1 MGKRELVIAV
11 LFIVAG
17 FVVYQVTAPPSDPSS
32 GGFSLRRMADEIRR
46 EIRGQRETA
55 ENTFAA
61 TRPVAATVT
70 EVRLV
75 FPVGTV
81 TITGEDREDISA
93 EMHVRSTGYD
103 AAEAERLA
111 KASVL
116 EFDEAGELL
125 IITAT
130 FPVEGRQTPTLTLK
144 IPSRLGVR
152 MDDKGSTLEVSD
164 VASVLIGSGRA
175 RTTVQRVAGEVTLT
189 QRGSQLT
196 VTDVGSLKLTTM
208 SGVDARVAR
217 VRGDSSFS
225 IQTGELIAEDLA
237 GSVEVESRSAE
248 LQFDKLQNVKG
259 PVRINANLGELVM
272 IDLGAETRIDG
283 RRTEIRIEHAG
294 GAPLAVYNEGETIEL
309 TVPPGGFTI
318 DARATGGRVSVDP
331 ALTDAGLASASGE
344 PAEPGKATAEDAAT
358 EESHVTGS
366 VRGGGPPITLRTT
379 RGDIVLRAR

>member
-1 MGKRELVIAV
+1 
-11 LFIVAG
+11 
-17 FVVYQVTAPPSDPSS
+17 
-32 GGFSLRRMADEIRR
+32 MADEIRR
-46 EIRGQRETA
+46 EMRGQRETA
-55 ENTFAA
+55 ETTFTA
-61 TRPVAATVT
+61 TRPVAPAVT

-75 FPVGTV
+75 FPIGTV
-81 TITGEDREDISA
+81 TITGEDRDDISA

-103 AAEAERLA
+103 SAEAERLA

-125 IITAT
+125 IVTAK
-130 FPVEGRQTPTLTLK
+130 FPVEGRQTPTLTLR

-152 MDDKGSTLEVSD
+152 MDDKGSALEISD

-208 SGVDARVAR
+208 SGADARVAR
-217 VRGDSSFS
+217 VRGDSTFS
-225 IQTGELIAEDLA
+225 LQTGELVAEDLA
-237 GSVEVESRSAE
+237 GSVDVESRSAE
-248 LQFDKLQNVKG
+248 LQFDRLQKVTG
-259 PVRINANLGELVM
+259 TVRINANLGEVVM
-272 IDLGAETRIDG
+272 IGLAADTRIDG

-294 GAPLAVYNEGETIEL
+294 GAPLAVYNDGETIEL
-309 TVPPGGFTI
+309 TVSPGGFTM
-318 DARATGGRVSVDP
+318 DARATGGRISVDP
-331 ALTDAGLASASGE
+331 ALTDAGLASKSVAGE
-344 PAEPGKATAEDAAT
+344 TAGDDART

-366 VRGGGPPITLRTT
+366 VRGGGPPITLRAT

>member
-11 LFIVAG
+11 LFIVTG
-17 FVVYQVTAPPSDPSS
+17 FVVYQVTAPPADPSS
-32 GGFSLRRMADEIRR
+32 SGFSLRRMADEIRR

-55 ENTFAA
+55 ETTFTA
-61 TRPVAATVT
+61 TRPVAPTVT

-81 TITGEDREDISA
+81 TITGEDRDDISA

-116 EFDEAGELL
+116 EFDAAGELM
-125 IITAT
+125 IITAK
-130 FPVEGRQTPTLTLK
+130 FPVEGRQTPTLTLR

-152 MDDKGSTLEVSD
+152 MDDKGSALEISD

-175 RTTVQRVAGEVTLT
+175 RTIVQRVAGEVTLT

-208 SGVDARVAR
+208 SGTEARVAQ
-217 VRGDSSFS
+217 VRGDSTFS

-248 LQFDKLQNVKG
+248 LQFDKLQKVTG
-259 PVRINANLGELVM
+259 VRINANLGEIVM
-272 IDLGAETRIDG
+272 IGLAADTRIDG

-294 GAPLAVYNEGETIEL
+294 GAPLAVYNDGETIEL
-309 TVPPGGFTI
+309 TVPPGGFTM
-318 DARATGGRVSVDP
+318 DARAAGGRISVDQ
-331 ALTDAGLASASGE
+331 ALTEAGLASKGGTTETTESEA
-344 PAEPGKATAEDAAT
+344 PT
-358 EESHVTGS
+358 EETHVTGA
-366 VRGGGPPITLRTT
+366 VRGGGPPITLRAT

>member
-1 MGKRELVIAV
+1 MGKRELVIAA
-11 LFIVAG
+11 LFIAAG
-17 FVVYQVTAPPSDPSS
+17 FVVYQVTAPPADPSS
-32 GGFSLRRMADEIRR
+32 SGFSLRRMADEIRR

-55 ENTFAA
+55 ETTFTA
-61 TRPVAATVT
+61 TRAVAPAVT

-116 EFDEAGELL
+116 EFDEAGELI
-125 IITAT
+125 IITAK
-130 FPVEGRQTPTLTLK
+130 FPVEGRQTPTLKLR

-152 MDDKGSTLEVSD
+152 MDDKGSALEISD

-208 SGVDARVAR
+208 SGVDARVAQ
-217 VRGDSSFS
+217 VRGDSTFS
-225 IQTGELIAEDLA
+225 LQTGELVAEDLG

-248 LQFDKLQNVKG
+248 LQFDKLQKVTG
-259 PVRINANLGELVM
+259 TVRINANLGEVVM
-272 IDLGAETRIDG
+272 IGLAADTRIDG

-294 GAPLAVYNEGETIEL
+294 GAPLAVYNDGETIEL
-309 TVPPGGFTI
+309 TVPPVGFTM
-318 DARATGGRVSVDP
+318 DARATGGRISVDP
-331 ALTDAGLASASGE
+331 ALTEAGLAAKNAA
-344 PAEPGKATAEDAAT
+344 AETATDESRT
-358 EESHVTGS
+358 EETHVTGS
-366 VRGGGPPITLRTT
+366 VRGGGPPITLRAT

>member
-11 LFIVAG
+11 LFIVTG
-17 FVVYQVTAPPSDPSS
+17 FVVYQVTAPPADPSS
-32 GGFSLRRMADEIRR
+32 SGFSLRRMADEIRR

-55 ENTFAA
+55 ETTFTA
-61 TRPVAATVT
+61 TRPVAPTVT
-70 EVRLV
+70 EIRLV

-81 TITGEDREDISA
+81 TITGEDRDDISA

-116 EFDEAGELL
+116 EFDAAGELM
-125 IITAT
+125 IITAK
-130 FPVEGRQTPTLTLK
+130 FPVEGRQTPTLTLR

-152 MDDKGSTLEVSD
+152 MDDKGSALEISD

-175 RTTVQRVAGEVTLT
+175 RTTVQRVAGEVTVT

-208 SGVDARVAR
+208 SGTEARVAQ
-217 VRGDSSFS
+217 VRGDSTFS

-248 LQFDKLQNVKG
+248 LQFDKLQKVTG
-259 PVRINANLGELVM
+259 VRINANLGEIVM
-272 IDLGAETRIDG
+272 IGLAADTRIDG

-294 GAPLAVYNEGETIEL
+294 GAPLAVYNDGETIEL
-309 TVPPGGFTI
+309 TVPPGGFTM
-318 DARATGGRVSVDP
+318 DARAAGGRISVDQ
-331 ALTDAGLASASGE
+331 ALTEAGLASKGGTTETTESEA
-344 PAEPGKATAEDAAT
+344 PT
-358 EESHVTGS
+358 EETHVTGA
-366 VRGGGPPITLRTT
+366 VRGGGPPITLRAT

>member
-11 LFIVAG
+11 LFIVTG
-17 FVVYQVTAPPSDPSS
+17 FVVYQVTAPPADPSS
-32 GGFSLRRMADEIRR
+32 SGFSLRRMADEIRR

-55 ENTFAA
+55 ETTFTA
-61 TRPVAATVT
+61 TRPVAPTVT
-70 EVRLV
+70 EIRLV

-81 TITGEDREDISA
+81 TITGEDRDDISA

-116 EFDEAGELL
+116 EFDAAGELM
-125 IITAT
+125 IITAK
-130 FPVEGRQTPTLTLK
+130 FPVEGRQTPTLTLR

-152 MDDKGSTLEVSD
+152 MDDKGSALEISD

-175 RTTVQRVAGEVTLT
+175 RTTVQRVAGEVTVT

-208 SGVDARVAR
+208 SGTEARVAQ
-217 VRGDSSFS
+217 VRGDSTFS

-248 LQFDKLQNVKG
+248 LQFDKLQKVTG
-259 PVRINANLGELVM
+259 VRINANLGEIVIIGLAA
-272 IDLGAETRIDG
+272 DTRIDG

-294 GAPLAVYNEGETIEL
+294 GAPLAVYNDGETIEL
-309 TVPPGGFTI
+309 TVPPGGFTM
-318 DARATGGRVSVDP
+318 DARAAGGRISVDQ
-331 ALTDAGLASASGE
+331 ALTEAGLASKGGTTETTESEA
-344 PAEPGKATAEDAAT
+344 PT
-358 EESHVTGS
+358 EETHVTGA
-366 VRGGGPPITLRTT
+366 VRGGGPPITLRAT

>member
-11 LFIVAG
+11 LFIAAG
-17 FVVYQVTAPPSDPSS
+17 FVVYQVTAPPAPPSS
-32 GGFSLRRMADEIRR
+32 SGFSLRRMADEIRR

-55 ENTFAA
+55 ETTFTA
-61 TRPVAATVT
+61 TRAVAPTVT
-70 EVRLV
+70 EVRLA

-103 AAEAERLA
+103 RAEAERLA

-116 EFDEAGELL
+116 EFDQAGELM
-125 IITAT
+125 IITGK

-152 MDDKGSTLEVSD
+152 MDDKGSAVEISD
-164 VASVLIGSGRA
+164 VASVLIGSGRG
-175 RTTVQRVAGEVTLT
+175 RTTVQRVSGEVTLT
-189 QRGSQLT
+189 QRGSQIT
-196 VTDVGSLKLTTM
+196 VTDVGSLRLTTM
-208 SGVDARVAR
+208 SGADARIAQ
-217 VRGDSSFS
+217 VRGDSTFS
-225 IQTGELIAEDLA
+225 LQTGELIAEDLA

-248 LQFDKLQNVKG
+248 LQFDKLQKVTG
-259 PVRINANLGELVM
+259 SVRINANLGEVVM
-272 IDLGAETRIDG
+272 IGLAADTRIDG

-294 GAPLAVYNEGETIEL
+294 GAPLAVYNDGERIEL
-309 TVPPGGFTI
+309 TVPPGGFTM
-318 DARATGGRVSVDP
+318 DARATGGRISVDP
-331 ALTDAGLASASGE
+331 ALTTAGLASKSA
-344 PAEPGKATAEDAAT
+344 PAETTADDART

>member
-1 MGKRELVIAV
+1 MGKRELVIAL

-55 ENTFAA
+55 ETTFAA

-103 AAEAERLA
+103 SAEAERLA

-125 IITAT
+125 IITAK

-208 SGVDARVAR
+208 SGVDARVAS

-259 PVRINANLGELVM
+259 PVRINANLGEVVM
-272 IDLGAETRIDG
+272 IGLGAETRIDG

>member
-11 LFIVAG
+11 LFIVTG
-17 FVVYQVTAPPSDPSS
+17 FVVYQVTAPPADPSS
-32 GGFSLRRMADEIRR
+32 SGFSLRRMADEIRR

-55 ENTFAA
+55 ETTFTA
-61 TRPVAATVT
+61 TRPVAPTVT
-70 EVRLV
+70 EIRLV

-81 TITGEDREDISA
+81 TITGEDRDDISA

-111 KASVL
+111 KASLL
-116 EFDEAGELL
+116 EFDAAGELM
-125 IITAT
+125 IITAK
-130 FPVEGRQTPTLTLK
+130 FPVEGRQTPTLTLR

-152 MDDKGSTLEVSD
+152 MDDKGSALEISD

-175 RTTVQRVAGEVTLT
+175 RTTVQRVAGEVTVT

-208 SGVDARVAR
+208 SGTEARVAQ
-217 VRGDSSFS
+217 VRGDSTFS

-248 LQFDKLQNVKG
+248 LQFDKLQKVTG
-259 PVRINANLGELVM
+259 VRINANLGEIVM
-272 IDLGAETRIDG
+272 IGLAADTRIDG

-294 GAPLAVYNEGETIEL
+294 GAPLAVYNDGETIEL
-309 TVPPGGFTI
+309 TVPPGGFTM
-318 DARATGGRVSVDP
+318 DARAAGGRISVDQ
-331 ALTDAGLASASGE
+331 ALTEAGLASKGGTTETTESEA
-344 PAEPGKATAEDAAT
+344 PT
-358 EESHVTGS
+358 EETHVTGA
-366 VRGGGPPITLRTT
+366 VRGGGPPITLRAT

>member
-11 LFIVAG
+11 LFIVTG
-17 FVVYQVTAPPSDPSS
+17 FVVYQVTAPPADPSS
-32 GGFSLRRMADEIRR
+32 SGFSLRRMADEIRR

-55 ENTFAA
+55 ETTFTA
-61 TRPVAATVT
+61 TRPVAPTVS

-75 FPVGTV
+75 FPIGTV
-81 TITGEDREDISA
+81 TIIGEDRGDISA

-116 EFDEAGELL
+116 EFDAAGELM
-125 IITAT
+125 IITAK
-130 FPVEGRQTPTLTLK
+130 FPVEGRQTPTLTLR

-152 MDDKGSTLEVSD
+152 MDDKGSALEISD

-208 SGVDARVAR
+208 SGTDARVAQ
-217 VRGDSSFS
+217 VRGDSTFS
-225 IQTGELIAEDLA
+225 LQTGELIAEDLA

-248 LQFDKLQNVKG
+248 LQFDKLQKVTG
-259 PVRINANLGELVM
+259 VRINANLGEIVM
-272 IDLGAETRIDG
+272 IGLAADTRIDG

-294 GAPLAVYNEGETIEL
+294 GAPLAVYNDGETIEL
-309 TVPPGGFTI
+309 TVPPGGFTM
-318 DARATGGRVSVDP
+318 DARAAGGRISVDQ
-331 ALTDAGLASASGE
+331 ALTDAGLVSKGGTTETTES
-344 PAEPGKATAEDAAT
+344 DAPT
-358 EESHVTGS
+358 EETHVTGT
-366 VRGGGPPITLRTT
+366 VRGGGPPITLRAT

>member
-11 LFIVAG
+11 LFIVTG
-17 FVVYQVTAPPSDPSS
+17 FVVYQVTAPPADPSS
-32 GGFSLRRMADEIRR
+32 SGFSLRRMADEIRR

-55 ENTFAA
+55 ETTFTA
-61 TRPVAATVT
+61 TRPVAPTVT
-70 EVRLV
+70 EIRLV

-81 TITGEDREDISA
+81 TITGEDRDDISA

-116 EFDEAGELL
+116 EFDAAGELM
-125 IITAT
+125 IITAK
-130 FPVEGRQTPTLTLK
+130 FPVEGRQTPTLTLR

-152 MDDKGSTLEVSD
+152 MDDKGSALEISD

-175 RTTVQRVAGEVTLT
+175 RTTVQRVAGEVTVT

-208 SGVDARVAR
+208 SGTDARVAQ
-217 VRGDSSFS
+217 VRGDSTFS

-248 LQFDKLQNVKG
+248 LQFDKLQKVTG
-259 PVRINANLGELVM
+259 VRINANLGEIVM
-272 IDLGAETRIDG
+272 IGLAADTRIDG

-294 GAPLAVYNEGETIEL
+294 GAPLAVYNDGETIEL
-309 TVPPGGFTI
+309 TVPPGGFTM
-318 DARATGGRVSVDP
+318 DARAAGGRISVDQ
-331 ALTDAGLASASGE
+331 ALTEAGLASKGGTTETTESEA
-344 PAEPGKATAEDAAT
+344 PT
-358 EESHVTGS
+358 EETHVTGA
-366 VRGGGPPITLRTT
+366 VRGGGPPITLRAT